1 MPYKIAGLEFWTGS
15 DMQTDRPVL
24 GTRWTVV
31 LGGFLLALMGG
42 VSYSWGVFVGPL
54 EDHFGWSSSASM
66 LPLSVFMVFWAIAMI
81 PGGKLQERY
90 GTRKVI
96 VLGAFMFLLAN
107 SASAMLHVVPHHL
120 WLVLSY
126 GVIGGAANGL
136 TYSCIA
142 PSIRRWFP
150 DYPGLAVSLG
160 LMGFGLASTVFAP
173 LMAHILIPGLGLDGT
188 FAALAVLTFV
198 VILIASRLV
207 VFPTDQWHMQHFG
220 AMHLPNKT
228 GRVRSNL
235 LPRQMLGKPLFW
247 LIWTSFFFSVY
258 GSLFIIG
265 ILPSYGQK
273 VVFLS
278 GGKASIPISLFAL
291 SNGLSRPLAGFIS
304 DRIGILKVMLIVFAL
319 QALVFLAFPF
329 YVLSF
334 SALLVAAVILGM
346 GLGTSLSLYPVLTSE
361 CFGVEH
367 LGVNYGLVFSAY
379 GFGAIVIQGGSM
391 VRDLTG
397 TYTVPLLL
405 AGLLSTISVL
415 LVLYT
420 KIRHKID

>member
-1 MPYKIAGLEFWTGS
+1 
-15 DMQTDRPVL
+15 MQTDRPVL

-31 LGGFLLALMGG
+31 LGGFMLALMGG
-42 VSYSWGVFVGPL
+42 LSYSWGVFVGPL
-54 EDHFGWSSSASM
+54 ERYFGWSKSASM
-66 LPLSVFMVFWAIAMI
+66 LPLSAFMVAWAIAMI

-96 VLGAFMFLLAN
+96 TLGAFLFLLAN
-107 SASAMLHVVPHHL
+107 SLSAMLHVVPHHL

-126 GVIGGAANGL
+126 GVIGGTANGL

-173 LMAHILIPGLGLDGT
+173 LKAHILIPGLGLDGT
-188 FAALAVLTFV
+188 FVTLAVLTFV
-198 VILIASRLV
+198 VTLIASRLV
-207 VFPTDQWHMQHFG
+207 VFPTDRWQRQHFG
-220 AMHLPNKT
+220 AMHLPDKK
-228 GRVRSNL
+228 GMVRSS
-235 LPRQMLGKPLFW
+235 LPPREMLGKPLFW
-247 LIWTSFFFSVY
+247 LIWTSFLFSVY
-258 GSLFIIG
+258 GSLLIIG
-265 ILPSYGQK
+265 ILPSYGQE

-278 GGKASIPISLFAL
+278 GGKASIPLSLFAL

-334 SALLVAAVILGM
+334 STLMIAAVIVGL
-346 GLGTSLSLYPVLTSE
+346 GLGTALSLYPVLTSE

-379 GFGAIVIQGGSM
+379 GFGAIAIQGGSW
-391 VRDLTG
+391 VRDITG

-405 AGLLSTISVL
+405 AGLLSTLSTL
-415 LVLYT
+415 LVFYM
-420 KIRHKID
+420 KRRHKIS

>member
-1 MPYKIAGLEFWTGS
+1 
-15 DMQTDRPVL
+15 MQTDRPVF

-42 VSYSWGVFVGPL
+42 LSYSWGVFVGPL
-54 EDHFGWSSSASM
+54 ERHFGWSKSASM
-66 LPLSVFMVFWAIAMI
+66 LPLSVFMVAWAAAMI

-96 VLGAFMFLLAN
+96 TLGAFLFLLAN
-107 SASAMLHVVPHHL
+107 SLSAMLHVVPHHL
-120 WLVLSY
+120 WLALSY

-173 LMAHILIPGLGLDGT
+173 LKAHIIIPRMGLDGT
-188 FAALAVLTFV
+188 FVVLAALTFV
-198 VILIASRLV
+198 VTLIASRLV
-207 VFPTDQWHMQHFG
+207 VFPTDRWQRQHFG
-220 AMHLPNKT
+220 AMHLPDKT
-228 GRVRSNL
+228 GMLRSSL
-235 LPRQMLGKPLFW
+235 PPRQMLRKPLFW
-247 LIWTSFFFSVY
+247 LIWTSFLFSVY
-258 GSLFIIG
+258 GSLLIIG
-265 ILPSYGQK
+265 ILPSYGQE

-278 GGKASIPISLFAL
+278 GGKASIPLSLFAL

-304 DRIGILKVMLIVFAL
+304 DRIGILKVMLVVFAL

-334 SALLVAAVILGM
+334 STLLIAAVIVGL
-346 GLGTSLSLYPVLTSE
+346 GLGTALSLYPVLTSE

-379 GFGAIVIQGGSM
+379 GFGAIAIQGGSW
-391 VRDLTG
+391 VRDITG
-397 TYTVPLLL
+397 SYTVPLLL
-405 AGLLSTISVL
+405 AGLLSTVSTL
-415 LVLYT
+415 LVFYM
-420 KIRHKID
+420 KRRHKVGALGGRGFG